1 MVLHESGALHEA
13 IQHLDR
19 YGDQICDKLAVLET
33 YGKYLHQFFDKNFKL
48 IIQLAGRLYLETG
61 RYRDAEAIYR
71 KLLLRNPENTE
82 YYKLLQDALRLENP
96 DDKLKLFEEYRE
108 KFPRAQAPQRLPL
121 ALASGEQFK
130 VLVDKYLRKGLHK
143 GVPPL
148 FVDLRSLYKDPKK
161 VEIIH
166 NLILQYIDS
175 LRKCGNFAMN
185 GKHSVKLIQPLHKC
199 SFCRG

>member
-1 MVLHESGALHEA
+1 
-13 IQHLDR
+13 
-19 YGDQICDKLAVLET
+19 
-33 YGKYLHQFFDKNFKL
+33 
-48 IIQLAGRLYLETG
+48 LETG
-61 RYRDAEAIYR
+61 RYKDAESIYR

-161 VEIIH
+161 VVIIH
-166 NLILQYIDS
+166 DLILQYIDS
-175 LRKCGNFAMN
+175 LKKCGNFAMTGN
-185 GKHSVKLIQPLHKC
+185 HFITNIKFYKMIICVLQSLNYQTNLRLLCFGLCTS
-199 SFCRG
+199 